1 MSAAAWPRGMCS
13 LALSEEDDQSP
24 EGGVDSQGGQEHGH
38 EVDGVEH
45 HHQHALLGLHAEPA
59 QDVAGVVDSLGE
71 PGEGHLL
78 AVVDV
83 RDAVRAAGLEVAREQ
98 LDGGVER
105 GHAARM
111 IVASARRC
119 GARGGVV

>member
-1 MSAAAWPRGMCS
+1 MCS

-45 HHQHALLGLHAEPA
+45 RHEDALLDLHAEGA

-71 PGEGHLL
+71 GGEGHLF

-83 RDAVRAAGLEVAREQ
+83 REALGAAGHEVRREQ
-98 LDGGVER
+98 VDGGVVVGAGPLR
-105 GHAARM
+105 G
-111 IVASARRC
+111 
-119 GARGGVV
+119 RGGRGEICGCDVTGSCCWWRGS